1 MIYVDTNVVM
11 YAVGRPHPLR
21 DDVRRRLASQPGPLI
36 SSAEVLQELLHAY
49 LPVGRQLELDAAMR
63 MVTDLTTV
71 LDVTADDVR
80 AARDLA
86 ETTPSLAARDLVHLA
101 LCLRHDVTE
110 LWTYDRA
117 LAAGFAA
124 RQGT

>member
-1 MIYVDTNVVM
+1 MIYVDTNIVM
-11 YAVGRPHPLR
+11 YAVGRSHPLR
-21 DDVRRRLASQPGPLI
+21 DDARHRLATPPGPLV

-63 MVTDLTTV
+63 LVTDLTTV

-101 LCLRHDVTE
+101 LCLRHDVTA
-110 LWTYDRA
+110 LWTHDRA
-117 LAAGFAA
+117 LAAAFDI